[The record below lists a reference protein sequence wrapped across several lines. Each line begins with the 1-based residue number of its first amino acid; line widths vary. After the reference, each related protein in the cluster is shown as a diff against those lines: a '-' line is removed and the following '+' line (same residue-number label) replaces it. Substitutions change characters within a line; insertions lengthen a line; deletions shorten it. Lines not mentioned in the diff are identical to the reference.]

1 MSLPLEKGWGAGLR
15 TELVQSPAG
24 QVSGRGPANLVLVTK
39 GKGDRSLIHLPDR
52 SPLPSRARRR
62 EVSGLQS
69 LPTPSYTYISHL
81 GLEKG
86 LLSGKPS

>member
-1 MSLPLEKGWGAGLR
+1 ME
-15 TELVQSPAG
+15 V
-24 QVSGRGPANLVLVTK
+24 
-39 GKGDRSLIHLPDR
+39 
-52 SPLPSRARRR
+52 
-62 EVSGLQS
+62 VSGLQS